1 MCFTIEV
8 YSWKRLHIITVT
20 LYPNSG
26 YMDGE
31 RKIWG
36 QSELL
41 SYNTEIQWKIFVS
54 NSGDQLKNQRT
65 IFMWKGW
72 PLFGDLRP

>member
-36 QSELL
+36 QSKLL
-41 SYNTEIQWKIFVS
+41 SYNTEI
-54 NSGDQLKNQRT
+54 
-65 IFMWKGW
+65 
-72 PLFGDLRP
+72 